1 MDLKKIVAVS
11 GRPGLYEIKAQSKG
25 GIIVES
31 LLDGKRFPITVTH
44 NVSVLND
51 IAIYTY
57 EEEVPLREI
66 FKTIFEKEDGK
77 ISVTHKSSSKELTTF
92 FSSILPNYDAER
104 VYASNIKKVVQWYH
118 LLSDKNFDF
127 SAITEEEE
135 TEETAQA

>member
-11 GRPGLYEIKAQSKG
+11 GKPGLYEIKAQSKG

-31 LLDGKRFPITVTH
+31 LVDGKRFPITVTH

-66 FKTIFEKEDGK
+66 FKTIFEKDGGK
-77 ISVTHKSSSKELTTF
+77 INVTHKSSSKELTAF
-92 FSSILPNYDAER
+92 FISILPNYDAER
-104 VYASNIKKVVQWYH
+104 VYASNIKKVVQWYN
-118 LLSDKNFDF
+118 LLADKNFDF
-127 SAITEEEE
+127 SVITEEEE